1 MKSGIIRRW
10 TLSVFLVFALS
21 LLSVATISC
30 LMIKN
35 NYYETARKIISAQ
48 TNDLSTVNLSVKGYG
63 DSPEDEAAKAEEF
76 HRLAQ
81 IFVDSFTEKSR
92 MELWVIDAKS
102 NVVVS
107 STGLKVD
114 GKVEAE
120 DYKNAK
126 ASSTGHAE
134 WIGRNENGEKVMAHT
149 IVLNASEGAAVRYI
163 VSLQAVDEQLASM
176 ALVIFGSVTFFIV
189 LLMILGYFFITS
201 LAKSIKEVNITAKK
215 FGDGDFDAQ
224 LEAYRHNDEIGEL
237 YHTFNSMT
245 KDISQADRLK
255 NDFIS
260 TVSHELRTPL
270 TASKGWGETLL
281 QVGDTDPELSKKGM
295 QVIINEAGR
304 LTGMVEE
311 LLDFSRMER
320 GTMVLQTKKID
331 VLAEL
336 DETVFAY
343 RDRAVRAGIELI
355 YNAPHF
361 AAPMTADP
369 DRIKQVFLNI
379 LDNSIK
385 YTNQNGTVIILAEFK
400 DDNMLEIIF
409 SDNGCG
415 IPEEDLPRIKEKF
428 FKSNNTV
435 RGSGIGLAVADE
447 IVRLHNGELKINSKL
462 GEGTTVT
469 IVLPVDSAPTQQE
482 ERGLVDEQE

>member
-10 TLSVFLVFALS
+10 TLRVFLVFALS
-21 LLSVATISC
+21 LLAVATIAC
-30 LMIKN
+30 VAIKN
-35 NYYETARKIISAQ
+35 SYYSTARQFISAQ
-48 TNDLSTVNLSVKGYG
+48 TDNISNVNLAVKGYG
-63 DSPEDEAAKAEEF
+63 NPNADAKEKEEEF
-76 HRLAQ
+76 FRLARS
-81 IFVDSFTEKSR
+81 FVDSFTEKSR
-92 MELWVIDAKS
+92 MELWVIDANG

-107 STGLKVD
+107 SSGMEVE
-114 GKVEAE
+114 GKVETE
-120 DYKNAK
+120 DYKDAI
-126 ASSTGHAE
+126 SSNSKGE
-134 WIGRNENGEKVMAHT
+134 WLGRNNNGEKIMAQT
-149 IVLNASEGAAVRYI
+149 VVLNAPQNTALRYM
-163 VSLQAVDEQLASM
+163 VSMEDVDEQLNSM
-176 ALVIFGSVTFFIV
+176 AFIIYSSVIFFIV
-189 LLMILGYFFITS
+189 LLMVLGYFFIMS
-201 LAKSIKEVNITAKK
+201 LAKSIKAVNVTAKK

-224 LEAYRHNDEIGEL
+224 LDEYRHNDEVGEL
-237 YHTFNSMT
+237 YKTFNSMT

-270 TASKGWGETLL
+270 TAIKGWGETLL
-281 QVGDTDPELSKKGM
+281 QVGESDPELSKKGM

-336 DETVFAY
+336 DETVFAC
-343 RDRAVRAGIELI
+343 RDRAVRVGIELV

-369 DRIKQVFLNI
+369 DRIKQVFFNI
-379 LDNSIK
+379 IDNSIK
-385 YTNQNGTVIILAEFK
+385 YTKQNGTVIILAEFK
-400 DDNMLEIIF
+400 EDNMLEIIV
-409 SDNGCG
+409 SDDGCG

-447 IVRLHNGELKINSKL
+447 IVRLHGGELRINSKL

-469 IVLPVDSAPTQQE
+469 IALPVDSAPTEKE

>member
-10 TLSVFLVFALS
+10 TLTVFLVFALS
-21 LLSVATISC
+21 LLSVATIACIS
-30 LMIKN
+30 IKN
-35 NYYETARKIISAQ
+35 NYYSTASQLISAQ
-48 TNDLSTVNLSVKGYG
+48 TDNISNVNLAVKGYDG
-63 DSPEDEAAKAEEF
+63 DTNIAKETNEEF
-76 HRLAQ
+76 FKLARS
-81 IFVDSFTEKSR
+81 FVDAFPEKSR
-92 MELWVIDAKS
+92 MELWVIGVDGK
-102 NVVVS
+102 VVVS
-107 STGLKVD
+107 SSGMKIE
-114 GKVEAE
+114 GKIDSE
-120 DYKNAK
+120 DYKK
-126 ASSTGHAE
+126 ALENNSKGDWT
-134 WIGRNENGEKVMAHT
+134 GRNENGEKIMAQT
-149 IVLNASEGAAVRYI
+149 VILNSPQGVALRYMVSMEDVDAQLHSMGIIIYSAVI
-163 VSLQAVDEQLASM
+163 
-176 ALVIFGSVTFFIV
+176 FFIV
-189 LLMILGYFFITS
+189 LLMVLGYFFIMS
-201 LAKSIKEVNITAKK
+201 LAKSIKAVNVTAKK

-224 LEAYRHNDEIGEL
+224 LDEYRHNDEVGEL
-237 YHTFNSMT
+237 YKTFNSMT

-270 TASKGWGETLL
+270 TAIKGWGETLL
-281 QVGDTDPELSKKGM
+281 QVGDADPELTKKGM

-336 DETVFAY
+336 DETVFAC
-343 RDRAVRAGIELI
+343 RDRAVRAGIELV
-355 YNAPHF
+355 YNVPHF

-369 DRIKQVFLNI
+369 DRIKQVFFNI
-379 LDNSIK
+379 IDNSIK
-385 YTNQNGTVIILAEFK
+385 YTKQNGTVIILAEFK
-400 DDNMLEIIF
+400 VDNMLEIIV
-409 SDNGCG
+409 SDDGCG

-447 IVRLHNGELKINSKL
+447 IVRLHGGELRINSKL

-469 IVLPVDSAPTQQE
+469 IALPVDSAPTEQE